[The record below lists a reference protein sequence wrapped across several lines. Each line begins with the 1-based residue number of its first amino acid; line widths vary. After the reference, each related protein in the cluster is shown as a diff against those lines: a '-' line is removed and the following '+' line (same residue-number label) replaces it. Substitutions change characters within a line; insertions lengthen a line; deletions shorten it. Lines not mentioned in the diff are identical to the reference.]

1 MTASLYLPPGY
12 RRNACNEAFVDAPSS
27 LTYQPHVYALAG
39 RCVEV
44 SGATRVIDLGCG
56 SGRKLTALP
65 PGTRISVY
73 DLHPD
78 EASLRTQLSGVT
90 LDVHRCD
97 FERAFPRFSDEE
109 LADTIVICADVVE
122 HLREPAAFLAQ
133 LASVAR
139 RCQFLFLSTPAR
151 DRARG
156 AGDLGPP
163 ANPAHCQE
171 WTLDEFVLLA
181 RSNGLRVPL
190 HGYTWNTDHHGWK
203 STILAIDGR
212 AAVPA
217 TAPLAA
223 APVAI
228 VKSFN
233 DEDFIAHCIG
243 QLRQQGLSVHLIDNW
258 SCDRTFAVASELA
271 AADPGVTVER
281 FPDAPSGDYQWKQ
294 LLDRTV
300 AVAEARGPGWYMH
313 VDSDE
318 IRESPW
324 LGVRLA
330 DAFAHVEACG
340 YDAID
345 FTVID
350 FRYLVDEPL
359 IGRPWD
365 GMRYFEFGR
374 RPGHFQQ
381 VKAWKFSGKRV
392 DLSSSG
398 GHDACFSSRRV
409 FPLKFL
415 LRHFPLRGPEHARR
429 KIFEERIPRSERERL
444 ERGWHVQYLGITP
457 ERLAGWRRHEL
468 IAWHPTTFHT
478 EYLVER
484 LSGIGLVD

>member
-1 MTASLYLPPGY
+1 MSADLFLPAGY
-12 RRNACNEAFVDAPSS
+12 RRNERNEAFVDIPSS
-27 LTYQPHVYALAG
+27 LTYQPHVYALAA
-39 RCVEV
+39 RCAEAAR
-44 SGATRVIDLGCG
+44 ATRVIDLGCG
-56 SGRKLTALP
+56 SGRKLSLMP
-65 PGTRISVY
+65 SGTRISVY

-78 EASLRTQLSGVT
+78 EAGLRAQLPDVA
-90 LDVHRCD
+90 LEVHRCD

-109 LADTIVICADVVE
+109 LADAVVICADVVE
-122 HLREPAAFLAQ
+122 HLREPAAFLSQ
-133 LASVAR
+133 LATIGR
-139 RCQFLFLSTPAR
+139 RCRYLFLSTPAR

-171 WTLDEFVLLA
+171 WTLAEFVLLA
-181 RSNGLRVPL
+181 RSCGLRVPL

-212 AAVPA
+212 DAVPA
-217 TAPLAA
+217 PASLTKPPL
-223 APVAI
+223 AI

-243 QLRQQGLSVHLIDNW
+243 ALRREGLSVHLIDNW
-258 SCDRTFAVASELA
+258 SSDRTFAIASDLA
-271 AADPGVTVER
+271 AADPCITVER
-281 FPDAPSGDYQWKQ
+281 FPEAPSTDYPWKQ

-324 LGVRLA
+324 ADLRLA
-330 DAFAHVEACG
+330 DALAHVDACG
-340 YDAID
+340 YNAID

-350 FRYLVDEPL
+350 FRYLVGEVLDGP
-359 IGRPWD
+359 PWD
-365 GMRYFEFGR
+365 VMRYFEFGR

-381 VKAWKFSGKRV
+381 VKAWKSSGQPV

-398 GHDACFSSRRV
+398 GHDARFASRRV

-415 LRHFPLRGPEHARR
+415 LRHYPLRGPEHARR
-429 KIFEERIPRSERERL
+429 KIFEERLPRSERERA
-444 ERGWHVQYLGITP
+444 ERGWHVQYVGISP
-457 ERLAGWRRHEL
+457 DRLDGWRRHEL
-468 IAWHPTTFHT
+468 VAWHPVTFQT
-478 EYLVER
+478 DYLVER
-484 LSGIGLVD
+484 LSGIGLRD

>member
-1 MTASLYLPPGY
+1 MTAALYLPPGY
-12 RRNACNEAFVDAPSS
+12 RRNDRNEAFVDIPSS
-27 LTYQPHVYALAG
+27 LTYQPQVYALAA
-39 RCVEV
+39 RCVEA
-44 SGATRVIDLGCG
+44 SGAARVIDLGCG
-56 SGRKLTALP
+56 SGRKLSVMPA
-65 PGTRISVY
+65 GTRITVY

-78 EASLRTQLSGVT
+78 EAGLRAQLPGVA

-97 FERAFPRFSDEE
+97 FEQEFPQLSEEE
-109 LADTIVICADVVE
+109 LADAVVICADVVE

-133 LASVAR
+133 LAAMAR
-139 RCQFLFLSTPAR
+139 RCRFLFLSTPAR

-171 WTLDEFVLLA
+171 WTLAEFVLLA
-181 RSNGLRVPL
+181 RSSGLCVPL

-212 AAVPA
+212 EAVPA
-217 TAPLAA
+217 MAALATP
-223 APVAI
+223 PVAI

-258 SCDRTFAVASELA
+258 SSDRTFAIASDLA
-271 AADPGVTVER
+271 AADPGVTLER
-281 FPDAPSGDYQWKQ
+281 FPDVPSNDYSWKQ
-294 LLDRTV
+294 LLDHTV

-324 LGVRLA
+324 AGLRLA
-330 DAFAHVEACG
+330 DAFAHVDASG

-350 FRYLVDEPL
+350 FRYLVGEAL
-359 IGRPWD
+359 EERPWD
-365 GMRYFEFGR
+365 AMRYFEFGR

-381 VKAWKFSGKRV
+381 VKAWKFSGQPV

-398 GHDACFSSRRV
+398 GHDARFASRRV

-415 LRHFPLRGPEHARR
+415 LRHFPLRGPAHARR
-429 KIFEERIPRSERERL
+429 KIFEERLPRSERERA
-444 ERGWHVQYLGITP
+444 ERGWHVQYVGITP
-457 ERLAGWRRHEL
+457 DRLDGWRRHEL
-468 IAWHPTTFHT
+468 VAWHPMTFQT

-484 LSGIGLVD
+484 LSGIGLLD